1 MNRENKLGTMPM
13 PRLLAGMA
21 LPLVISLLV
30 QSLYNIVDS
39 VFVSRISEDALTATP
54 LAFPVQ
60 LLMIAVSVGTAVGV
74 NALLSRSIGAG
85 EKINEAAVTGL
96 FLAAVSAAA
105 FCLLGLIGSGA
116 IAARL
121 ARGKSREI
129 QGMCEVYLRIC
140 TVFCAGNFLA
150 TMYQR
155 FLQAA
160 GNTLGSMIALIIGA
174 VTNLLLDPLLIFGWG
189 PIPAM
194 GVKGAAI
201 ATVIGQ
207 WLDAVT
213 AVWINRRWNRAVR
226 IRFRGF
232 HLQGRLVLQI
242 YRVGLPT
249 ILTQS
254 MNSIMVAA
262 VNAILLPVSATAVAF
277 FGVYYKLQNFL
288 YMPMH
293 GLGQA
298 AIPITGYNLGAGS
311 RERIRA
317 LLRLIVPTAIVI
329 SLLFTAVVQI
339 CPALILRAFRP
350 SAEMLAIGIPALRI
364 ISVTFCF
371 ASVSM
376 VLGYVVSGLGN
387 GFVHLAGT
395 ALRQLVLLLPAML
408 LLVKTKGIYGA
419 WYAFL
424 FAEALACGYVILAG
438 RYALKKREIL

>member
-21 LPLVISLLV
+21 LPLMISLLV

-39 VFVSRISEDALTATP
+39 VFVSRISEDALTATS

-194 GVKGAAI
+194 GVKGAAV
-201 ATVIGQ
+201 ATVISQ
-207 WLDAVT
+207 A
-213 AVWINRRWNRAVR
+213 
-226 IRFRGF
+226 
-232 HLQGRLVLQI
+232 
-242 YRVGLPT
+242 
-249 ILTQS
+249 
-254 MNSIMVAA
+254 
-262 VNAILLPVSATAVAF
+262 VSATLGFIRLIRSSSVYRVEPKKVRLNGPMLAKVLHM
-277 FGVYYKLQNFL
+277 GVPAGLQNSIISIGNIFVQSGVNLFGATAMAGAGAYSKIEGFGFL
-288 YMPMH
+288 
-293 GLGQA
+293 
-298 AIPITGYNLGAGS
+298 PIT
-311 RERIRA
+311 
-317 LLRLIVPTAIVI
+317 
-329 SLLFTAVVQI
+329 
-339 CPALILRAFRP
+339 AF
-350 SAEMLAIGIPALRI
+350 
-364 ISVTFCF
+364 
-371 ASVSM
+371 
-376 VLGYVVSGLGN
+376 
-387 GFVHLAGT
+387 
-395 ALRQLVLLLPAML
+395 
-408 LLVKTKGIYGA
+408 
-419 WYAFL
+419 
-424 FAEALACGYVILAG
+424 ALASSS
-438 RYALKKREIL
+438 